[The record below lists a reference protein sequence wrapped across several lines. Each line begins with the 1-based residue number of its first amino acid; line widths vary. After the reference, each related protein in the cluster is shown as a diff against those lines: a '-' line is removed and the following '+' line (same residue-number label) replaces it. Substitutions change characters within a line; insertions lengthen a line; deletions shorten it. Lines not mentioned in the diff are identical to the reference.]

1 RRSARLKTFQHLR
14 TLGPA
19 MNEPIKLAA
28 SGGGHLDTPA
38 TVAETWAD
46 AVRRH
51 GPSRAVWTEDVVVT
65 YAELDAWSVHV
76 AHRLHAA
83 GVGERSPVVTAL
95 ENSARHVAVM
105 IALSRLG
112 AVLVPV
118 DPTQTDGELAELVAR
133 CRASHVVAPQDRCAA
148 IHGAGVEAALL
159 DADEIGARAEAA
171 APLPEIPEVELA
183 GDDPWAIF
191 YTSGSTSRP
200 RGAVIPQ
207 RTFAITGRA
216 LADAAGFTAGDVV
229 LSVLPMHHLSV
240 SVMSFAPAVVN
251 GLPFAL
257 ARRFSRSRFFDVV
270 RASGATVTTT
280 VPTIVEMLLTRPP
293 EPADRDHPLRLVVTH
308 RRIEKFQRR
317 FGVRVAALWGMTET
331 GGLGCVQRPGDD
343 RADTVGPPYPPEAEV
358 RLVDASGRDVEAGE
372 VGELWFRHP
381 AVMLGYL
388 DEDPPPGGWI

>member
-1 RRSARLKTFQHLR
+1 RALPWGGLLRPGAGHRVGAAHHLACHRHGAVTHPRLRGRRGESAQAGGTALGMSPTRRSARLKTFQHLR

-38 TVAETWAD
+38 TVAETSAD

-65 YAELDAWSVHV
+65 YAQLDAWSVHV

-280 VPTIVEMLLTRPP
+280 VP
-293 EPADRDHPLRLVVTH
+293 
-308 RRIEKFQRR
+308 
-317 FGVRVAALWGMTET
+317 
-331 GGLGCVQRPGDD
+331 
-343 RADTVGPPYPPEAEV
+343 
-358 RLVDASGRDVEAGE
+358 
-372 VGELWFRHP
+372 
-381 AVMLGYL
+381 
-388 DEDPPPGGWI
+388 